1 MGARRRCGHEADR
14 FESRGEPAGVKAG
27 AGTRILTEKE
37 KEHIRTKTKPIV
49 TRASLFEN
57 WARASR
63 EGVDEAVNKKLAA
76 ATAWQ
81 KSYKAERA

>member
-1 MGARRRCGHEADR
+1 M
-14 FESRGEPAGVKAG
+14 KAG
-27 AGTRILTEKE
+27 AGKRILTEKE
-37 KEHIRTKTKPIV
+37 KEHIRTETKPIV

-63 EGVDEAVNKKLAA
+63 EWVDEAVNKKLAA

-81 KSYKAERA
+81 KSYQTARAQTAR